1 MYKFA
6 DRFTLMIYKFS
17 FLERITTMALVNS
30 ANRVDMNELQVAIK
44 EQFNSIHQPAII
56 LLASLGIAIMA
67 ALAIGFHRLSIIVK
81 QSTYVNTIYRIYV
94 LSFLNNNYT

>member
-1 MYKFA
+1 
-6 DRFTLMIYKFS
+6 
-17 FLERITTMALVNS
+17 MALVNS

-56 LLASLGIAIMA
+56 LLASLGIAIIA

-94 LSFLNNNYT
+94 LSFLNNNFT